1 MQAVGAVHRT
11 ALMNFD
17 CGLVVICRGL
27 LQSGL
32 GRFGL
37 VQKQPQPGD
46 YATVIVFVVGGM
58 SLADLREVRL
68 AVDGNNGNRRI
79 MLGGTSLLSPHQVVD
94 SLFQ

>member
-1 MQAVGAVHRT
+1 MHFADRPPG
-11 ALMNFD
+11 LLW
-17 CGLVVICRGL
+17 CGSGL

-46 YATVIVFVVGGM
+46 YATALVFVVGGV

-68 AVDGNNGNRRI
+68 AVDGNNGNKRVI
-79 MLGGTSLLSPHQVVD
+79 LGGTSLLSPHQVVD
-94 SLFQ
+94 SLYL